1 MPRAYP
7 SRSWDRFPCSKRS
20 PVLLSGHHGNVAD
33 WRTKESYKRTM
44 ARRPDMW
51 ARFDLT
57 QVHSRHDKK
66 VLAQA
71 LEEYAREQG
80 GAPETE

>member
-1 MPRAYP
+1 
-7 SRSWDRFPCSKRS
+7 
-20 PVLLSGHHGNVAD
+20 VAD